1 MEPKIH
7 SQDLN
12 SNWDDEDFIKSYQ
25 EAAEM
30 DEFLF
35 GDYDYEA
42 DWLGKNTNDVT

>member
-1 MEPKIH
+1 MSPRTP
-7 SQDLN
+7 SQDLSCN
-12 SNWDDEDFIKSYQ
+12 ELTEEVIRSYK

-35 GDYDYEA
+35 GDYDYET